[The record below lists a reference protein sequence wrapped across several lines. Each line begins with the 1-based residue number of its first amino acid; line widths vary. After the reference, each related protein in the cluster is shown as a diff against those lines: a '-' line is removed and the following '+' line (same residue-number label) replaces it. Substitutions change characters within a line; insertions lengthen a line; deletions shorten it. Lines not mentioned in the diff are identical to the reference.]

1 MATVRKYQSHN
12 ETILTYR
19 HWQSHQKKDS
29 AIILIHGLASNYTRW
44 SEFIEQTT
52 LDKHWD
58 IIAPDMRGHGDSMAR
73 ERLSMEL
80 WADDLSA
87 LLRHAGYKKA
97 VLIGHSLGAHIA
109 LHFAHRFPQQTAGLI
124 LIDPLS
130 ENGFTTSM
138 RLVRRLR
145 YLFQFLIF
153 IIRLPR
159 AIGLYRRKLPGRDL
173 RKLDEEARQIL
184 ASGDTEAF
192 TKNYSSPLPDLVHN
206 SIGNYLQFVME
217 VLRPLPTL
225 GHCEFPAL
233 LLLSGG
239 SSFNQDG
246 TKHSLS
252 HMCPQTQTTVIDANH
267 WLLTEKPAESRQAIE
282 SWFQQHFQ

>member
-1 MATVRKYQSHN
+1 MDTVCKYQSRN
-12 ETILTYR
+12 ETVLTYR
-19 HWQSHQKKDS
+19 HWQNHQGKDS

-52 LDKHWD
+52 LGERWD
-58 IIAPDMRGHGDSMAR
+58 IIAPDMRGHGDSMTR
-73 ERLSMEL
+73 ERISLEL

-87 LLRHAGYKKA
+87 LLDHAGYKKA

-109 LHFAHRFPQQTAGLI
+109 LYFAHRFPQQTAGLI

-130 ENGFTTSM
+130 ENGFTASM
-138 RLVRRLR
+138 RLLRRFR
-145 YLFQFLIF
+145 TLFQFLIS
-153 IIRLPR
+153 IIRLPKT
-159 AIGLYRRKLPGRDL
+159 IGLYRRKLPWRDL
-173 RKLDEEARQIL
+173 RKLDEEARKIL

-192 TKNYSSPLPDLVHN
+192 VKRYSSPWPDLVHN

-217 VLRPLPTL
+217 VVRPLPTL
-225 GHCEFPAL
+225 EHCEFPAL

-239 SSFNQDG
+239 SSFNQND

-252 HMCPQTQTTVIDANH
+252 DICPQTQTTVIDANH
-267 WLLTEKPAESRQAIE
+267 WLLTEKPAESRKAIE
-282 SWFQQHFQ
+282 TWFQQHFQ

>member
-1 MATVRKYQSHN
+1 MGTVHKYQSHN
-12 ETILTYR
+12 KTILTYR
-19 HWQSHQKKDS
+19 HWQNHQEKDT

-52 LDKHWD
+52 LGKYWG
-58 IIAPDMRGHGDSMAR
+58 IIAPDMRGHGDSMTR
-73 ERLSMEL
+73 ERISLEL

-87 LLRHAGYKKA
+87 LLDHAGYKKA

-109 LHFAHRFPQQTAGLI
+109 LYFAHRFPQQTAGLI

-130 ENGFTTSM
+130 ENGFTAGM
-138 RLVRRLR
+138 RLLRRFR
-145 YLFQFLIF
+145 TLFQFLIS
-153 IIRLPR
+153 IIRLPKT
-159 AIGLYRRKLPGRDL
+159 IGLYRRKLPWRDL
-173 RKLDEEARQIL
+173 RKLDEEARKIL

-192 TKNYSSPLPDLVHN
+192 VKRYSSPWPDFVHN

-217 VLRPLPTL
+217 VVRPLPTL
-225 GHCEFPAL
+225 EHCEFPAL

-239 SSFNQDG
+239 SSFNQKG

-252 HMCPQTQTTVIDANH
+252 NMCSQTQTTVIDANH
-267 WLLTEKPAESRQAIE
+267 WLLTEKPAESRKAIE
-282 SWFQQHFQ
+282 SWFQENFQ